1 MRLPL
6 DGLPPGPYS
15 VTRSLNLG
23 ARVAKE
29 EGGKKKRGKWEE
41 EENEEEEE
49 GLVLTAPTP
58 PFSSVCVN
66 CPAQLGGVQGE
77 VKVQKARKVVKET
90 DYWW

>member
-23 ARVAKE
+23 AKVAKK

-41 EENEEEEE
+41 EDEEVEEEEEE

-58 PFSSVCVN
+58 PFSSVR
-66 CPAQLGGVQGE
+66 QLSGTIRRSEG
-77 VKVQKARKVVKET
+77 
-90 DYWW
+90 